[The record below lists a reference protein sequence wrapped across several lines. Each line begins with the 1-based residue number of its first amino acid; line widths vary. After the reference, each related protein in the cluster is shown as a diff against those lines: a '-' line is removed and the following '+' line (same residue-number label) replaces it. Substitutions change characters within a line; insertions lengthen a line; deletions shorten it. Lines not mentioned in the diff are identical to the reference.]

1 MLIQIANINCII
13 LKGKQIIISYD
24 NGGWNKSYKKKDETK
39 KKLRTRKCYLVKN
52 FFFLAMVHC
61 NYYSPLCNFLFIIKI
76 VLFERKMLKISL
88 FKIICENLDGC
99 DSKCLKSLCQLLWL
113 LTMKNPQSF
122 ELFPVFK
129 GRSQPFNPNEIY
141 FFLYAFI
148 RDSIIKSIVVF
159 RFSFYGKCEIYYLIY
174 ISQLLSMKC
183 NVLFFLI

>member
-1 MLIQIANINCII
+1 MLIQIANSNCII

-39 KKLRTRKCYLVKN
+39 KNYEQENVIWSK

-99 DSKCLKSLCQLLWL
+99 DSECLKSLCQLL
-113 LTMKNPQSF
+113 
-122 ELFPVFK
+122 
-129 GRSQPFNPNEIY
+129 
-141 FFLYAFI
+141 
-148 RDSIIKSIVVF
+148 
-159 RFSFYGKCEIYYLIY
+159 
-174 ISQLLSMKC
+174 
-183 NVLFFLI
+183 